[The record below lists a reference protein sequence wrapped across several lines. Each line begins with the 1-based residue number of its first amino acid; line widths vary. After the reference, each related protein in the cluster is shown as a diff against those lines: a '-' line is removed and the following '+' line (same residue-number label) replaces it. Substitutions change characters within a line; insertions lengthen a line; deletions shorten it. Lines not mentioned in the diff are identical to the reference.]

1 MKNLV
6 FNKKGLMR
14 IALNLLLIL
23 TSYVSLA
30 QHIQYRDKRKP
41 VAKESPA
48 PESNPTPENN
58 PPRESNPIPPP
69 EITMKIM
76 PVDTLYKPVV
86 LKKDTSKIISIS
98 RVIFIKNSRPRKP
111 YIEEQNMC
119 NLLSDPAVAPQL
131 PLIINKVSPE
141 MVKMLKER
149 YAGHLYSI
157 TGLNMMDERLKF
169 KLKICDRNN
178 GKFRSEYLDKDGN
191 VIDDPNL
198 GYE

>member
-6 FNKKGLMR
+6 FNKKGLVR
-14 IALNLLLIL
+14 IALTLLLVL
-23 TSYVSLA
+23 TSYISPA

-41 VAKESPA
+41 VIKES
-48 PESNPTPENN
+48 PTPENI
-58 PPRESNPIPPP
+58 PPRENNPIPPP

-169 KLKICDRNN
+169 KLKICDKNN

>member
-1 MKNLV
+1 MKILV
-6 FNKKGLMR
+6 FNKKGLVR
-14 IALNLLLIL
+14 IALILLLIL
-23 TSYVSLA
+23 TSYISPA

-41 VAKESPA
+41 VTKES
-48 PESNPTPENN
+48 PTPENI
-58 PPRESNPIPPP
+58 PPRENNPIPPP

-86 LKKDTSKIISIS
+86 LKKDTNKIISIS

-119 NLLSDPAVAPQL
+119 NLLSDPGVAPQL

-141 MVKMLKER
+141 IVKMLKKR
-149 YAGHLYSI
+149 YTGRLYSI
-157 TGLNMMDERLKF
+157 TGLNMIDERLKF
-169 KLKICDRNN
+169 KLKICDKDN

-191 VIDDPNL
+191 AVSDPDL
-198 GYE
+198 GYD